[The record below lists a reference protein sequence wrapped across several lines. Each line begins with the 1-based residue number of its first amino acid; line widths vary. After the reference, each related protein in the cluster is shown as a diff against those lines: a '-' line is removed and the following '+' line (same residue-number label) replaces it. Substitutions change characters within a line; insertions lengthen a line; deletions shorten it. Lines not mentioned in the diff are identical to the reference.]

1 MAVLENILNFVLNVT
16 IQEWKKMYNEHA
28 IGIAKYD
35 EGNAKFKT
43 IMKNLNLDLVRE
55 N

>member
-1 MAVLENILNFVLNVT
+1 MAGTYVDNWSNKYATNQWVWWTERD
-16 IQEWKKMYNEHA
+16 A

-35 EGNAKFKT
+35 EGNTKFKK